1 VVTETSTAVF
11 GNRQDQMAIGKG
23 GPQAALFAAF
33 DEAGS
38 SVKLRSV
45 AFLLTPAKRHNS
57 VKAGNGREAQ
67 MAHKFEIYKDKA
79 GEFRVRFMYNSEV
92 MFSTQGYSSKS
103 SAVNA
108 IESIKKNG
116 PGAPTV
122 EAEG

>member
-1 VVTETSTAVF
+1 MV
-11 GNRQDQMAIGKG
+11 NRYINVKDGKWG
-23 GPQAALFAAF
+23 MGA
-33 DEAGS
+33 
-38 SVKLRSV
+38 
-45 AFLLTPAKRHNS
+45 
-57 VKAGNGREAQ
+57 

-92 MFSTQGYSSKS
+92 MFSTQGYSSKA

-122 EAEG
+122 EQEA